1 MSLGYMYETGM
12 DVKQNGEQALNLYK
26 KGCFLKEGSG
36 CHNVAVM
43 YYTGKG
49 APKDLDKAISY
60 YKKGCTLG
68 FSGSCKVL
76 EEVVGKKSDNLQ
88 DDAQNDTQDS
98 VQ

>member
-1 MSLGYMYETGM
+1 
-12 DVKQNGEQALNLYK
+12 
-26 KGCFLKEGSG
+26 
-36 CHNVAVM
+36 
-43 YYTGKG
+43 
-49 APKDLDKAISY
+49 SY

-76 EEVVGKKSDNLQ
+76 EEVIGKKSDDLQ

>member
-1 MSLGYMYETGM
+1 
-12 DVKQNGEQALNLYK
+12 QALNLYK

-76 EEVVGKKSDNLQ
+76 EEVIGKKSDDLQ
-88 DDAQNDTQDS
+88 DDAQNDTQDDT
-98 VQ
+98 Q